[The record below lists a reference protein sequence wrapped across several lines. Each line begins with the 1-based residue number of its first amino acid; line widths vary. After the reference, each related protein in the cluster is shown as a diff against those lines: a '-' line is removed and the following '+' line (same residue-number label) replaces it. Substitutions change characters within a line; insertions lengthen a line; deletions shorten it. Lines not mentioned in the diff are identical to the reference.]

1 MALLPMKFQSERF
14 KLETSVEN
22 PLKGKGITLEGFT
35 ISIHQHYI
43 KEKGGLLRNDQ
54 WRIPAQI
61 VLKFFILDMKL
72 VECNL
77 PCKFGR
83 KALPKISK
91 EKMQTE
97 PINDV
102 QNDPSHD
109 VQGNIQD
116 FSKEILFFS
125 DDTAGD
131 EIAKSESDGT
141 KNDRAQ
147 NVRF

>member
-1 MALLPMKFQSERF
+1 M
-14 KLETSVEN
+14 
-22 PLKGKGITLEGFT
+22 EGFT

-141 KNDRAQ
+141 KND
-147 NVRF
+147 

>member
-1 MALLPMKFQSERF
+1 M
-14 KLETSVEN
+14 
-22 PLKGKGITLEGFT
+22 EGFT

-54 WRIPAQI
+54 WRIPTQP
-61 VLKFFILDMKL
+61 VLKFFISDMKL

-91 EKMQTE
+91 EKMKTE

-102 QNDPSHD
+102 QNGPAHD
-109 VQGNIQD
+109 VQGYIQNFSQKNIV
-116 FSKEILFFS
+116 FFS
-125 DDTAGD
+125 DNAAGD

-141 KNDRAQ
+141 KND
-147 NVRF
+147 